1 LVESFIR
8 RISAAE
14 LAEANL
20 TEVDAWSMLGRIHAM
35 NEKEEKALSAFE
47 EGRKLLEA
55 KPEET
60 NGAGEM
66 LTVREGPVCYR
77 SKTESAARTGKRGQC

>member
-1 LVESFIR
+1 
-8 RISAAE
+8 
-14 LAEANL
+14 
-20 TEVDAWSMLGRIHAM
+20 M

-66 LTVREGPVCYR
+66 LTVSAGPICTDRRRESAGDRVIIV
-77 SKTESAARTGKRGQC
+77 SAARTGKRGQC